1 VSSASRAVRGV
12 PRLEE
17 LTRVTTNVKAP
28 SMNIFIKPQYNQNK
42 EEVMKIKNK
51 IETTYFKD
59 VVKYS
64 RIYYDPDD
72 FKTTIED
79 DQHLI
84 DLYKE
89 YQIEER
95 CNTTDTP
102 WLLRLEM
109 DERKMRDL
117 DLTMIDVHHALD
129 AHFNQ
134 KEDRISC
141 MFSDDNATNLVFR
154 IRINQADIKNPDM
167 LTELKALESTLMESI
182 ILKGIEK
189 VNKVEMLKKDELM
202 YNELTKTFEKQSQW
216 YMDTDGTNLIEML
229 SNPFVDATRTVSND
243 VNEIYEIFGVE
254 AARQCL
260 LNEINDVINDKN
272 SDPVVNF
279 RHLNMLVDT
288 MTSRGTLMSIDRHGI
303 NKGDIGPLAKCS
315 FEEVNNVLIK
325 AGVFTEVDKVNGV
338 SANIIL
344 GQVAPCGTGDTQI
357 LIDEAKLQEGY
368 EEYEEEVDAV
378 DTSMVDYDDDYREA
392 ACAVDNIGFDFVAP
406 LPDKTIEKKPEI
418 EVSFV

>member
-279 RHLNMLVDT
+279 RHLSMLVDT

>member
-1 VSSASRAVRGV
+1 
-12 PRLEE
+12 
-17 LTRVTTNVKAP
+17 
-28 SMNIFIKPQYNQNK
+28 MNIFIKPQYNQNK

-279 RHLNMLVDT
+279 RHLSMLVDT

-378 DTSMVDYDDDYREA
+378 DTSMVDYDDDYKEA

>member
-1 VSSASRAVRGV
+1 
-12 PRLEE
+12 
-17 LTRVTTNVKAP
+17 
-28 SMNIFIKPQYNQNK
+28 MNIFIKPQYNQNK

-134 KEDRISC
+134 KEERISC

-279 RHLNMLVDT
+279 RHLSMLVDT

>member
-1 VSSASRAVRGV
+1 
-12 PRLEE
+12 
-17 LTRVTTNVKAP
+17 
-28 SMNIFIKPQYNQNK
+28 MNIFIKPQYNQNK

-279 RHLNMLVDT
+279 RHLSMLVDT